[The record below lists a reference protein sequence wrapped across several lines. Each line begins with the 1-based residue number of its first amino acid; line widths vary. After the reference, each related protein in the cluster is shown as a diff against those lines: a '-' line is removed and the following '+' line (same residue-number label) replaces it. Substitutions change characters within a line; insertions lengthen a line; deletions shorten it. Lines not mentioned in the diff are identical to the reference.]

1 MTPKCRICC
10 ADESDQ
16 SIKANFVYGGK
27 EFHNFWL
34 CSKCKIVYLFPAL
47 SEEEEAFFYKKEF
60 EKFMSS
66 RSGSERDWSGAEE
79 HIKTNQDQVARRW
92 KFLEQHVEKEMD
104 LLEIGCSSG
113 FMLNRFRDF
122 GVNCTGIE
130 PSGEFLQFLK
140 ENGYN
145 VFSDMNSMKQNKH
158 SKFDL
163 IVHFF
168 VLEHIR
174 NPFDFFKETYNMLK
188 PGGKIIAEVPCV
200 KDPLTS
206 VYNIP
211 EFEKFYWSI
220 AHHYYYSPES
230 ISYILEK
237 LGYQYELIPEQRY
250 DLSNHMVWMQEGKP
264 GGMGRYSN
272 VFSNELDRLYKRNLK
287 DNWQCDTIFIV
298 VSKNKE
304 DC

>member
-1 MTPKCRICC
+1 MTPKCRICS

-16 SIKANFVYGGK
+16 SIRADFVYGG
-27 EFHNFWL
+27 EESHNFWL
-34 CSKCKIVYLFPAL
+34 CNKCKTVYLFPAL
-47 SEEEEAFFYKKEF
+47 SVEEEAFFYKKEF

-66 RSGSERDWSGAEE
+66 RSGSERDWSGAKE

-92 KFLEQHVEKEMD
+92 GFLEQHVKKGMD
-104 LLEIGCSSG
+104 ILEIGCSSG
-113 FMLNRFRDF
+113 FMLNKFRDF
-122 GVNCTGIE
+122 GMNCTGIE
-130 PSGEFLQFLK
+130 PSGEFLHFLK
-140 ENGYN
+140 KNGYN
-145 VFSDMNSMKQNKH
+145 AFPDISSMRQNKQG
-158 SKFDL
+158 KFDL

-174 NPFDFFKETYNMLK
+174 NPFDFFKESYNMLK

-200 KDPLTS
+200 NDPLTS

-230 ISYILEK
+230 ISYILGK

-272 VFSNELDRLYKRNLK
+272 IFNNEFDGLYKQNLK
-287 DNWQCDTIFIV
+287 DNWLCDTIIV
-298 VSKNKE
+298 VIEK
-304 DC
+304 